1 MSEDYQT
8 IYGVGILDDIH
19 NYFPRLLYNPEEF
32 RTVNDVMVYV
42 QNNIQRRFNLFSY
55 GRRQY
60 MSSLSPET
68 ARVPREPENTI
79 RYNMSEIGQT
89 SISTLLPLLQRL
101 ATPRVVRV
109 PIHTQF
115 QDVIVHASQE
125 VINSAST
132 EQILG
137 QDTEDSC
144 NICQDNM
151 SRGDSIRTL
160 VCQHSYHRACI
171 DNWLLNQSVLCPTCR
186 HDIREPYVRPPSR
199 RTTPALGPSQPTQ
212 NTGAPD
218 LNLNPDPTDT
228 QTETAEAADALPGSA
243 HAANALHTAQLRI
256 TSDEVRRL
264 LTRELWNTIFY

>member
-60 MSSLSPET
+60 MASLPPET
-68 ARVPREPENTI
+68 GRVAREPENTI

-125 VINSAST
+125 LINSAST
-132 EQILG
+132 EHILG

-151 SRGDSIRTL
+151 SQGDSIRTL
-160 VCQHSYHRACI
+160 LCQHSYHRACI

-186 HDIREPYVRPPSR
+186 HDVREPYVRPPSR
-199 RTTPALGPSQPTQ
+199 RTTPALGPSQPVQ
-212 NTGAPD
+212 NAGAPD

-228 QTETAEAADALPGSA
+228 QTAEAAEAADAVPE
-243 HAANALHTAQLRI
+243 AAEAMHTAQLRI
-256 TSDEVRRL
+256 TADEVRSL